1 KAVEGMMNHAGKE
14 VQQQRVDHAIRIL
27 EGGYRHAR
35 WVFLLKGQLD
45 GQVGAFHFMQKDF
58 EAARPL
64 LEAASGRHWVA
75 KGMLASYWFRHH
87 DSDKA
92 FTVLDR
98 AIASSKKEAMLY
110 GLQAW
115 MKVKLKDRD
124 GARAVLTRG
133 KKVLP
138 DNNAITENLVRLQ
151 NGQDLKMM
159 KFGEAW
165 WQFHL
170 EKPSQRSLMKLAA
183 KSGLRPKGAKKSMY
197 R

>member
-1 KAVEGMMNHAGKE
+1 MKAVC
-14 VQQQRVDHAIRIL
+14 VR
-27 EGGYRHAR
+27 
-35 WVFLLKGQLD
+35 KG
-45 GQVGAFHFMQKDF
+45 F
-58 EAARPL
+58 
-64 LEAASGRHWVA
+64 
-75 KGMLASYWFRHH
+75 LASNQH
-87 DSDKA
+87 
-92 FTVLDR
+92 VLDR

-124 GARAVLTRG
+124 AARAVLTRG

>member
-1 KAVEGMMNHAGKE
+1 M
-14 VQQQRVDHAIRIL
+14 
-27 EGGYRHAR
+27 
-35 WVFLLKGQLD
+35 
-45 GQVGAFHFMQKDF
+45 
-58 EAARPL
+58 
-64 LEAASGRHWVA
+64 A